1 MSRVKRSLV
10 WMDDWRVRWSLRAS
24 RRDTGLLI
32 LASHAVLADEAQC
45 GLLLPQQRLTLADL
59 KAAINAL
66 KALEYRFVSPADIEH
81 GLPPGK
87 HCLLTFDDGY
97 RNNLDAVS
105 LLQGLGVPALFFVVP
120 SAVEDGRSFWWDA
133 VYRKARRCGW
143 REREM
148 HRIFSE
154 LKRLPS
160 AQIGKVLRDAGM
172 HEQDFIPV
180 GDVDRPM
187 NRQELQ
193 GLARLPG
200 MFVGNHTFNHEI
212 LTHCGQAEGT
222 ASLLQAQRYLETIG
236 GNIVPWVAYPNGN
249 YDRRVVRMAE
259 EAGLRWGVTLDPTVP
274 SIPLAK
280 DGVARLQL
288 GRLLLWGGRDMA
300 RQVARMDLAF
310 SLERAA
316 ARMRRRRATPVESPS
331 PSYPSSL
338 VRTLGAQWLTP
349 RAYFVYVDAAK
360 YSGQRRATELVIAA
374 LSEGGYEIV
383 RFGTPALDR
392 DSGSWLKVAVL
403 LWRLGRVWL
412 HAWWALRQK
421 PGVLHVN
428 LAQSEAGLMRDGTFL
443 LLRGFSPS
451 RWPAIIS
458 LHGNWF
464 MSWPRESIK
473 ARWLVTL
480 ARRAFR
486 ITVLGADQ
494 RDKLGELGV
503 SAEQVDIV
511 DNTCELTPLSA
522 VEVAEKQ
529 AREAP
534 IEVLFLAILV
544 DTKGY
549 PEFLDALLLYS
560 ELGMGPRL
568 QVTLCGAT
576 TIAGHSARFTSVE
589 AANRFIQSRM
599 DELKERG
606 WVDIRWVKQVEGTAK
621 ADLFRSAAI
630 FVLPTKLDAQPLV
643 LLEAMA
649 SGCAVLTTNVGQIAQ
664 SVGPDAAIVMEEV
677 SPRTIAKELARL
689 ASDPS
694 RRIAMG
700 QSGQKRFAARFT
712 RSIHD
717 AKWVDLARKAGAG
730 GRALPS
736 LKALRIWFAYADAKG
751 FSGQKAATLLVISG
765 MRARGAECLAV
776 PQPVRPR
783 DSSSSWKEYVG
794 YVMALLATWVRSY
807 LLVFRRGDW
816 LHVNIGQTRMSLLR
830 DGIPVLFGRLGLG
843 RSRVVISLHGNLF
856 MSWDPSSVNAR
867 LFGAILRQAG
877 TVTVLGRRQ
886 LDRLVEFGVPRGSLH
901 IVPNSCDQ
909 APLPQAE
916 LEQKLAEHSQKPVR
930 VLHLSSLI
938 ASKGYPHYLE
948 ALKILA
954 RQKGAKIEAVLCGR
968 VVGSEFD
975 GRFANAMEAETWIDA
990 ALCAVNESDQVS
1002 VRWVRGAIGEA
1013 KTALFIDADIFVM
1026 PTHYAVEAQPLVLL
1040 EAMALGCAII
1050 TTNVGE
1056 IGAILDPNS
1065 ALILPESEPQLIADA
1080 IMRMV
1085 NDSALRR
1092 QLARAA
1098 HARFMNEFHL
1108 PRHLHLWEEIFS
1120 SPNARG
1126 ESKLKP

>member
-1 MSRVKRSLV
+1 
-10 WMDDWRVRWSLRAS
+10 MDDWRARWSLRAS

-32 LASHAVLADEAQC
+32 LASHAVLTDEAQC
-45 GLLLPQQRLTLADL
+45 DAGLLLPQQRLTLADL
-59 KAAINAL
+59 RAAINAL
-66 KALEYRFVSPADIEH
+66 KALDYRFVSPVDIEH
-81 GLPPGK
+81 GLPCGK

-97 RNNLDAVS
+97 RNNLEAVP

-133 VYRKARRCGW
+133 VFRKARLCG
-143 REREM
+143 RSEREM
-148 HRIFSE
+148 NRIFAE
-154 LKRLPS
+154 LKRLPPT
-160 AQIGKVLRDAGM
+160 QIGEVLRDAGM
-172 HEQDFIPV
+172 REQDFMPV
-180 GDVDRPM
+180 GEVDRPM

-193 GLARLPG
+193 ALARLPG

-212 LTHCGQAEGT
+212 LTHCGHAEGT
-222 ASLLQAQRYLETIG
+222 ASLVNAQRYLETIG
-236 GNIVPWVAYPNGN
+236 GNVVPWVAYPNGN
-249 YDRRVVRMAE
+249 FDERVMRMAE
-259 EAGLRWGVTLDPTVP
+259 EAGLRWGVTLDPSVP
-274 SIPLAK
+274 SAPLSN
-280 DGVARLQL
+280 DRVERLQL

-300 RQVARMDLAF
+300 RQVARMDLEF

-316 ARMRRRRATPVESPS
+316 ARIRRRRAAPVESPS
-331 PSYPSSL
+331 PSSPSSL
-338 VRTLGAQWLTP
+338 MRTLGARWLTP

-374 LSEGGYEIV
+374 LSERGYEIV

-412 HAWWALRQK
+412 RAWRALRQK

-443 LLRGFSPS
+443 LLRGFSPT

-464 MSWPRESIK
+464 MNWPRESIK
-473 ARWLVTL
+473 ARWLAML

-494 RDKLGELGV
+494 RDKLLEFGM
-503 SAEQVDIV
+503 SAEQIDIV
-511 DNTCELTPLSA
+511 DNTCELTPLPSA
-522 VEVAEKQ
+522 DVVEKH

-549 PEFLDALLLYS
+549 PEFLDALVLYS
-560 ELGMGPRL
+560 ELRIGPRL
-568 QVTLCGAT
+568 QVTLCGAAT
-576 TIAGHSARFTSVE
+576 TAGHSARFTSVE

-599 DELKERG
+599 DELQERG
-606 WVDIRWVKQVEGTAK
+606 WVDIRWVKQVEGDAK
-621 ADLFRSAAI
+621 AALFRSAAI

-664 SVGPDAAIVMEEV
+664 SVGPDAAIIMEGV
-677 SPRTIAKELARL
+677 SPRTIATELACL
-689 ASDPS
+689 AGDPS
-694 RRIAMG
+694 RRLAMG
-700 QSGQKRFAARFT
+700 QAGQKRFAARFT
-712 RSIHD
+712 RPIHD
-717 AKWVDLARKAGAG
+717 AKWVDLVSRAGAA
-730 GRALPS
+730 RVSMASP
-736 LKALRIWFAYADAKG
+736 KAMRIWFAYADAKG
-751 FSGQKAATLLVISG
+751 FSGQKAATLLVIAG
-765 MRARGAECLAV
+765 MRARGAECLAI

-783 DSSSSWKEYVG
+783 DSGSSWNEYAG
-794 YVMALLATWVRSY
+794 YVVTLLATWVRSY
-807 LLVFRRGDW
+807 LLIFRRGDW
-816 LHVNIGQTRMSLLR
+816 LHVSIGQTRMSLLR
-830 DGIPVLFGRLGLG
+830 DGIPVLFGRFGLG
-843 RSRVVISLHGNLF
+843 RSHVVISLNGNLF

-886 LDRLVEFGVPRGSLH
+886 LDRLSEFGVPRKSLH

-909 APLPQAE
+909 APLIQAE
-916 LEQKLAEHSQKPVR
+916 LELKLAEHSQKPLR

-938 ASKGYPHYLE
+938 ASKGYPQYLE
-948 ALKILA
+948 ALKLLA
-954 RQKGAKIEAVLCGR
+954 RQKCAKIEAVLCGR
-968 VVGSEFD
+968 VIGSEFD
-975 GRFANAMEAETWIDA
+975 GRFANALEAEAWINATID
-990 ALCAVNESDQVS
+990 AVNESDQVS
-1002 VRWVRGAIGEA
+1002 VRWVRGAMGEA
-1013 KTALFIDADIFVM
+1013 KTALFLDADIFVM

-1056 IGAILDPNS
+1056 IGEILDQDR
-1065 ALILPESEPQLIADA
+1065 ALILPESEPRLIADA
-1080 IMRMV
+1080 IMRLM
-1085 NDSALRR
+1085 NDGALRR

-1098 HARFMNEFHL
+1098 HARFVNEFHL
-1108 PRHLHLWEEIFS
+1108 PRHLSLWGEIFS
-1120 SPNARG
+1120 CPGVSG
-1126 ESKLKP
+1126 ESKLHP